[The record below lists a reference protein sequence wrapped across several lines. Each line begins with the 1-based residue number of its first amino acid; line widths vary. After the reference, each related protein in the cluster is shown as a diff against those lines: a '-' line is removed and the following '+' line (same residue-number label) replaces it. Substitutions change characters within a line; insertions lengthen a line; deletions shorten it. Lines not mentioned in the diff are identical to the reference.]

1 MSKVWPTASANS
13 AMSETQNIITIDG
26 PAGVGKSSVSRKVAA
41 ATGFTY
47 LDTGAMYRAVGWY
60 LLQQGIE
67 PEETEVIGE
76 KLADLELKLLPAA
89 DEESDVGVFLNG
101 EDVTEA
107 IRTAEMAMVASRVSA
122 LPVVRRVLT
131 EIQRGYGEKGG
142 IVAEGRDTGTVV
154 FPRAAY
160 KFFLDARPEERAKR
174 RVLQLQA
181 RGVAADFNEILAM
194 TLERDQNDS
203 RRTIAP
209 LKRAEDAVLIDTTK
223 RTIPQVVDDI
233 LRIIEGKKKQ
243 GR

>member
-1 MSKVWPTASANS
+1 MSDL
-13 AMSETQNIITIDG
+13 QNIVTIDG
-26 PAGVGKSSVSRKVAA
+26 PSGVGKSSVSRKVAA

-60 LLQQGIE
+60 FLQQEIDL
-67 PEETEVIGE
+67 EETEAIVE
-76 KLADLELKLLPAA
+76 KLADLDLKLVPAA

-101 EDVTEA
+101 EEVTDA
-107 IRTAEMAMVASRVSA
+107 IRTAEMAMVASQVSA
-122 LPVVRRVLT
+122 LPVVRQVLT

-181 RGVAADFNEILAM
+181 RGVAADFNEILTM
-194 TLERDQNDS
+194 TLERDKNDS
-203 RRTIAP
+203 QRVIAP
-209 LKRAEDAVLIDTTK
+209 LIKAEDAVLIETTR
-223 RTIPQVVDDI
+223 RTIPQVVGEI
-233 LRIIEGKKKQ
+233 LRVIEEKKK
-243 GR
+243 R